1 MLEVIILSIALSM
14 DAFAVSIGLGIKNKE
29 KIKSLAIVAGLY
41 FGIFQALMPFIG
53 YAGGVG
59 LKDIIG
65 GYDYWIAFVLLLLIG
80 GKMIYE
86 AFGEPVEEEITK
98 VSHKIL
104 LTLAI
109 ATSIDAM
116 AAGFSLHLFN
126 LNVYLSLAII
136 GITTFIFS
144 ILGVY
149 LGSKGG
155 AKYES
160 KAEIL
165 GGVILIIIGF
175 KILLQNLLV

>member
-1 MLEVIILSIALSM
+1 MLEVIILAIALSM
-14 DAFAVSIGLGIKNKE
+14 DAFAVSIGLGIKNQ
-29 KIKSLAIVAGLY
+29 KSLRSLAVTAGLY

-53 YAGGVG
+53 YIGGVG

-86 AFGEPVEEEITK
+86 AFGENVEDEISII
-98 VSHKIL
+98 SHKIL

-126 LNVYLSLAII
+126 LNVYLSLLII
-136 GITTFIFS
+136 GLTTFIIS
-144 ILGVY
+144 IIGVY
-149 LGSKGG
+149 IGSKGG

-175 KILLQNLLV
+175 KILLQNLF